1 MDTAVDKDLPLK
13 EDTRLLGRLLGD
25 VLRAQTGESG
35 YARIEAIRQ
44 TAIGLRRASAD
55 DAPSIKDEL
64 AGLLNALPIAQTLDV
79 VRAFS
84 YFSHLANIAEDVHQN
99 RRRRAHA
106 IAGSPPQAGSVAHA
120 LDRLRAAGI
129 AESAL
134 RAVLAEAL
142 VSPVLTAHPTE
153 VQRKSILDAERE
165 IARLLQWRDRS
176 ALTPEE
182 DEAMRTGLYRQVL
195 SLWQTAMVRL
205 STLQV
210 SDEIEN
216 GLAYYRYTFLDEIP
230 RLYTAL
236 EDRFAREY
244 GTPLAAPPL
253 LRMGS
258 WIGGDRDGNPFVV
271 AETLQ
276 YASRVQASLVLL
288 HHLSEIHQLGAEL
301 SLSNRLVAPTER
313 LLALA
318 AAAQDSNPHR
328 GDEPYRQALTGIY
341 ARLAAT
347 AGELADCTPPRAPHA
362 VLPPYRAPAELL
374 ADLDVIA
381 ESLATHGA
389 EQLAAGRLRL
399 LRRAVGVFGFHLA
412 ALDLRQ
418 NSDVHAEVVGELLA
432 RAGVHSDYAALDEA
446 QRVRLLIAELSNPRL
461 LDTPHVA
468 RSPTLQSEIA
478 VLHAA
483 ADIHQRFG
491 AAALP
496 NYVISKCQSLS
507 DLLEVAVLLKEV
519 GLLTPNRLAVNIVPL
534 FETIAD
540 LERCGD
546 VMASAFRLPS
556 YQRWLA
562 SRGGWQEVMLGY
574 SDSNKD
580 GGFVTA
586 NWALY
591 QAELKLVD
599 TFRSFDVKLRLFHG
613 RGGTV
618 GRGGGPS
625 YEAILA
631 QPYGSVNGAIRV
643 TEQGEIIASKYSD
656 PELGRRNLETLVAAT
671 LEATLVRDH
680 DDADHEPRF
689 HDAMHALSGFAY
701 KSYRTLVYETPEF
714 LAYFRASTP
723 IAEIAELNLGSRPA
737 SRRPSQ
743 RIEDLRAIPWVFS
756 WSQCRLTLPGW
767 YGFGTA
773 VEAWLAEKPEA
784 RDERIATLRDMHRHW
799 PFFRS
804 MLSNM
809 SMVLAKTDLAIAS
822 RYADLVT
829 DAAVREAI
837 YPKLAA
843 EHRTTVHW
851 LLQIT
856 GQTGLLDDNP
866 TLARSIRNR
875 FPYLDPL
882 NHVQV
887 ELLRRYRAGQNDTR
901 TKRGIHLT
909 INGLAAG
916 LRNSG

>member
-129 AESAL
+129 AESTL

-341 ARLAAT
+341 SRLAAT
-347 AGELADCTPPRAPHA
+347 ARELADCTPPRAPHA
-362 VLPPYRAPAELL
+362 VLPPYQAPAELL

-446 QRVRLLIAELSNPRL
+446 QRVRLLSAELSDPRL

-507 DLLEVAVLLKEV
+507 DLLEVAVLLKEA

-591 QAELKLVD
+591 EAEVKLVD

-613 RGGTV
+613 RGGTELRGDTGAALRQRERRDPGHRA
-618 GRGGGPS
+618 GRDHRQQVFGS
-625 YEAILA
+625 RAWTA
-631 QPYGSVNGAIRV
+631 QPRNAGCRDTRGDAGARSRRRRPRAAFSRRDARAVRIRV
-643 TEQGEIIASKYSD
+643 QG
-656 PELGRRNLETLVAAT
+656 
-671 LEATLVRDH
+671 
-680 DDADHEPRF
+680 
-689 HDAMHALSGFAY
+689 
-701 KSYRTLVYETPEF
+701 
-714 LAYFRASTP
+714 
-723 IAEIAELNLGSRPA
+723 
-737 SRRPSQ
+737 
-743 RIEDLRAIPWVFS
+743 
-756 WSQCRLTLPGW
+756 LP
-767 YGFGTA
+767 
-773 VEAWLAEKPEA
+773 
-784 RDERIATLRDMHRHW
+784 H
-799 PFFRS
+799 
-804 MLSNM
+804 
-809 SMVLAKTDLAIAS
+809 
-822 RYADLVT
+822 
-829 DAAVREAI
+829 
-837 YPKLAA
+837 
-843 EHRTTVHW
+843 
-851 LLQIT
+851 
-856 GQTGLLDDNP
+856 
-866 TLARSIRNR
+866 
-875 FPYLDPL
+875 
-882 NHVQV
+882 
-887 ELLRRYRAGQNDTR
+887 
-901 TKRGIHLT
+901 
-909 INGLAAG
+909 AG
-916 LRNSG
+916 LRNAGVPGVFPRLDADSGNCRAQSRQPAGIAPAVAAHRRLARDPVGVQLEPVPADLARLVRFRHGRRSLAGRRARGARRAHRDVARHASALAIFPQHAVQHEHGAGEDRPCHR